1 MQRKVVSTVRKKAQA
16 SCVKPAMK
24 YTTKIKSTGSIRSKG
39 MSLVVLAKKYA
50 LNLYISADLSLFSI
64 ALSCG
69 NVKIAVKTGKKPQ
82 NTAMKNSNPDCN
94 EYNSLR
100 RMVILMRI

>member
-1 MQRKVVSTVRKKAQA
+1 MRTVRKKAET

-24 YTTKIKSTGSIRSKG
+24 YTTKIKSTGSIRSNG
-39 MSLVVLAKKYA
+39 MSLVVRAKKYA

-69 NVKIAVKTGKKPQ
+69 NVKIAVKTGKNPQ
-82 NTAMKNSNPDCN
+82 NTAIKNRSPDCN
-94 EYNSLR
+94 EVSQL
-100 RMVILMRI
+100 